1 MKTKV
6 VIFGITGDLSRR
18 KLLPALKK
26 IVASRA
32 VGDLEII
39 GVSRNELDIASLV
52 GLELQ
57 PLTRSVTMDLVSPKD
72 YQKLKKVVSPKAN
85 EQTLIYLSVPP
96 TAATRIADQLGE
108 AGING
113 ERVKLLF
120 EKPFGLDFESAKDI
134 VERTSR
140 YFDESQI
147 YRIDHYLAKEMVQN
161 IIAFRSGNAIFR
173 QLWGGRG
180 VERIEIRAFEKI
192 GIAGRSQ
199 FYEQTGALRDVV
211 QGHLMQ
217 LLALVLMD
225 IPSRLNWDLVPDL
238 RLQALRRIISADPA
252 RAVRAQYRGYRDE
265 SGAAQSRI
273 ETFVR
278 VELES
283 DSSNWENV
291 PLTLVTGK
299 AMDRKVTELIVYF
312 RAGNSDQ
319 SNSLRF
325 KIQPDEGIEI
335 DLFTKKPG
343 YERVLESQKLQFNY
357 SESANLPEAYEQVLV
372 DAINSRKSLFTN
384 SQEILESWRILQP
397 LLSAWSFSDDE
408 IQLYD
413 MGSTAVEIC
422 S

>member
-52 GLELQ
+52 GPELQ

-140 YFDESQI
+140 YFSEEQM
-147 YRIDHYLAKEMVQN
+147 YRIDHYLAKEMAQN
-161 IIAFRSGNAIFR
+161 IVAFRANNAIFR

-180 VERIEIRAFEKI
+180 IEKIEITAYETI
-192 GIAGRSQ
+192 GIVGRAQ
-199 FYEQTGALRDVV
+199 FYEQTGALRDVL

-217 LLALVLMD
+217 LLALILMD
-225 IPSRLNWDLVPDL
+225 VPSRLDWSAVPDL
-238 RLQALRRIISADPA
+238 RLQALRQIQPA
-252 RAVRAQYRGYRDE
+252 NPVKSVRAQYREYRQE
-265 SGAAQSRI
+265 VSIPASQV

-283 DSSNWENV
+283 ISSNWENV
-291 PLTLVTGK
+291 PLVLSTGK
-299 AMDRKVTELIVYF
+299 SLNRKETEIIVYF
-312 RAGNSDQ
+312 KKGHVEQANT
-319 SNSLRF
+319 LRF
-325 KIQPDEGIEI
+325 KIQPGEGIEI
-335 DLFTKKPG
+335 NLFTKKPG
-343 YERVLESQKLQFNY
+343 YERITEPQK
-357 SESANLPEAYEQVLV
+357 
-372 DAINSRKSLFTN
+372 T
-384 SQEILESWRILQP
+384 
-397 LLSAWSFSDDE
+397 
-408 IQLYD
+408 
-413 MGSTAVEIC
+413 
-422 S
+422 

>member
-32 VGDLEII
+32 VGDLGII

-52 GLELQ
+52 GPELQ

-140 YFDESQI
+140 YFDESQT

-238 RLQALRRIISADPA
+238 RLQTLRRIISADPT
-252 RAVRAQYRGYRDE
+252 RTVRAQY
-265 SGAAQSRI
+265 
-273 ETFVR
+273 
-278 VELES
+278 
-283 DSSNWENV
+283 
-291 PLTLVTGK
+291 
-299 AMDRKVTELIVYF
+299 
-312 RAGNSDQ
+312 
-319 SNSLRF
+319 
-325 KIQPDEGIEI
+325 
-335 DLFTKKPG
+335 
-343 YERVLESQKLQFNY
+343 
-357 SESANLPEAYEQVLV
+357 
-372 DAINSRKSLFTN
+372 
-384 SQEILESWRILQP
+384 
-397 LLSAWSFSDDE
+397 
-408 IQLYD
+408 LY
-413 MGSTAVEIC
+413 
-422 S
+422 

>member
-32 VGDLEII
+32 VGDLEVI

-52 GLELQ
+52 GPELQ

-120 EKPFGLDFESAKDI
+120 EKPFGLDFEGAKDI

-238 RLQALRRIISADPA
+238 RLQALRRIISADPT
-252 RAVRAQYRGYRDE
+252 RTVRAQYLYWTVK
-265 SGAAQSRI
+265 GAACSRLI
-273 ETFVR
+273 RSQLTHPKGVR
-278 VELES
+278 ATLGRWLEG
-283 DSSNWENV
+283 
-291 PLTLVTGK
+291 PLSYVRDDGPK
-299 AMDRKVTELIVYF
+299 RY
-312 RAGNSDQ
+312 S
-319 SNSLRF
+319 
-325 KIQPDEGIEI
+325 
-335 DLFTKKPG
+335 PG
-343 YERVLESQKLQFNY
+343 PCR
-357 SESANLPEAYEQVLV
+357 
-372 DAINSRKSLFTN
+372 
-384 SQEILESWRILQP
+384 P
-397 LLSAWSFSDDE
+397 LSH
-408 IQLYD
+408 
-413 MGSTAVEIC
+413 C
-422 S
+422 SHH